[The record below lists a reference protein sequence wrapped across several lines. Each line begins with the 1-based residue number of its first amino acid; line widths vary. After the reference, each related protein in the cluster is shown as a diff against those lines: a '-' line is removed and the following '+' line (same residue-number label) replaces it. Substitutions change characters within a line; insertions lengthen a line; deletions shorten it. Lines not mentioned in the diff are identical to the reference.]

1 MRALIR
7 IAAIA
12 LSGAS
17 LYYAGLVNSIVIRT
31 PDRFGAIVVAAA
43 VAASLGMIAFALLG
57 TGAGDAVAIA
67 TRRRDVRLHRA
78 AWLVVSV
85 MSLVGLAWLA
95 VAPRQHSADW
105 TPYHNDAIALN
116 DCAARLLL
124 AGRDPY
130 TDLLLLSCFTDLG
143 IGADRTTPLRRGLFA
158 DVRLYP
164 TDDQLDAAWAARVA
178 DPARNVEFE
187 QRLSYPALSVVLI
200 APWVAL
206 GWDSNV
212 LYLLCLLAAIGLIV
226 LRAPAGIRPF
236 VVTGLF
242 AAACLEAFTVGG
254 SADLLYALPLVAAWI
269 WRERGW
275 SGVLLGVSVATKQIA
290 WFFAP
295 FYVIA
300 VLARQGPRVALR
312 RAAEAAAVFVIA
324 NLPFAFHDPGSWLDG
339 VLAPLTA
346 PSFPRGAGLIFL
358 ATNDVLPL
366 WPAAVYTAAE
376 AAAAV
381 AVLILAWRTRH
392 TSPELGVVLA
402 VLPLYLARRSL
413 FSYFFLTPLFAYAAL
428 VRLPLGELRPGIAR
442 ASGALTFFA
451 LPSLGARIGRA
462 WPETGPRTG
471 GDGGR

>member
-1 MRALIR
+1 VRALIR
-7 IAAIA
+7 VAAIA
-12 LSGAS
+12 LAGAT

-31 PDRFGAIVVAAA
+31 PDRYGAIVV
-43 VAASLGMIAFALLG
+43 VLGVGASLAMLVLALIG
-57 TGAGDAVAIA
+57 TGAGDATRAAV
-67 TRRRDVRLHRA
+67 RRRDIRLHRA

-85 MSLVGLAWLA
+85 MSLVGVAWLA

-130 TDLLLLSCFTDLG
+130 TTLELFSCFGALG
-143 IGADRTTPLRRGLFA
+143 IGPDRTTPLQRGLLA
-158 DVRLYP
+158 GIPLYP
-164 TDDQLDAAWAARVA
+164 SDDQLDAAWAARVA
-178 DPARNVEFE
+178 DPGANVEFE
-187 QRLSYPALSVVLI
+187 GRLSYPALSVVLI

-212 LYLLCLLAAIGLIV
+212 LYLLCLLAAMALILWRATAGL
-226 LRAPAGIRPF
+226 RPF
-236 VVTGLF
+236 VLTGLL

-269 WRERGW
+269 WRDGRW
-275 SGVLLGVSVATKQIA
+275 SGVLFGIAAATKQLA

-295 FYVIA
+295 FYLIA
-300 VLARQGPRVALR
+300 VLARQGPGVAAR
-312 RAAEAAAVFVIA
+312 RAAEAAAVFVLA
-324 NLPFAFHDPGSWLDG
+324 NLPFMLHDGGAWLFG

-366 WPAAVYTAAE
+366 WPAFVYTALEGLAGIIVL
-376 AAAAV
+376 AV
-381 AVLILAWRTRH
+381 AWRTRH

-402 VLPLYLARRSL
+402 VLPLFVARRSL
-413 FSYFFLTPLFAYAAL
+413 FSYFFLLPLFAYAGL
-428 VRLPLGELRPGIAR
+428 VRLPLGELRPAVAR
-442 ASGALTFFA
+442 ASGAVTLFA
-451 LPSLGARIGRA
+451 VPRVPAIRAIRAPSGSGRH
-462 WPETGPRTG
+462 
-471 GDGGR
+471 

>member
-12 LSGAS
+12 LAGAS

-31 PDRFGAIVVAAA
+31 PDRFGAIVVVAA
-43 VAASLGMIAFALLG
+43 VTASLGMLVFALRG
-57 TGAGDAVAIA
+57 TGAGEA
-67 TRRRDVRLHRA
+67 TRASARLRDVRLHRA

-130 TDLLLLSCFTDLG
+130 TDLSLFACFARLG
-143 IGADRTTPLRRGLFA
+143 IGADRTTPLRRGRFA
-158 DVRLYP
+158 DVALYP
-164 TDDQLDAAWAARVA
+164 SDDQLDATWAARSA
-178 DPARNVEFE
+178 DPAANVEFE
-187 QRLSYPALSVVLI
+187 ERLSYPALSVVLI

-206 GWDSNV
+206 GWDSNF
-212 LYLLCLLAAIGLIV
+212 LYLLCLLAAMGLIV
-226 LRAPAGIRPF
+226 VRAPPGFRPF
-236 VVTGLF
+236 VLTGLL
-242 AAACLEAFTVGG
+242 AAACLAAFTVGG

-275 SGVLLGVSVATKQIA
+275 SGLLLGISVATKQIA

-300 VLARQGPRVALR
+300 VLARQGPRVAAR
-312 RAAEAAAVFVIA
+312 RAAEAAAVFVVA
-324 NLPFAFHDPGSWLDG
+324 NLPFVAHDAGAWLAG
-339 VLAPLTA
+339 VLAPITA

-366 WPAAVYTAAE
+366 WPAAVYTGLE
-376 AAAAV
+376 AAAAI
-381 AVLILAWRTRH
+381 AVLIVAWRTRH
-392 TSPELGVVLA
+392 SSPELGMVLA
-402 VLPLYLARRSL
+402 VLPLVLARRSL
-413 FSYFFLTPLFAYAAL
+413 FSYFFLAPLFAYAAL
-428 VRLPLGELRPGIAR
+428 VRLPLGELRPATAR

-451 LPSLGARIGRA
+451 LPARIGRSS
-462 WPETGPRTG
+462 PEAGPLA
-471 GDGGR
+471 DGRGPG

>member
-12 LSGAS
+12 LAGAS

-31 PDRFGAIVVAAA
+31 PDRFGAIVV
-43 VAASLGMIAFALLG
+43 VVGVTASLGMLVFALLG
-57 TGAGDAVAIA
+57 TGAGDANRASA
-67 TRRRDVRLHRA
+67 RLREVRLHRA
-78 AWLVVSV
+78 AWLVVSI
-85 MSLVGLAWLA
+85 MSLVGLTWLA

-130 TDLLLLSCFTDLG
+130 TDLSLFDCFAGLG
-143 IGADRTTPLRRGLFA
+143 IGADRTTPLRRGRFA
-158 DVRLYP
+158 DVALYP
-164 TDDQLDAAWAARVA
+164 SDDQLDAAWAARSA
-178 DPARNVEFE
+178 DPAANVEFE
-187 QRLSYPALSVVLI
+187 ERLSYPALSVVLI
-200 APWVAL
+200 APWIAL

-212 LYLLCLLAAIGLIV
+212 LYLLCLLVAMGLIV
-226 LRAPAGIRPF
+226 VRASPGFRPF
-236 VVTGLF
+236 VLTGLL
-242 AAACLEAFTVGG
+242 AAACLAAFTVGG

-275 SGVLLGVSVATKQIA
+275 SGLLLGISVATKQIA

-300 VLARQGPRVALR
+300 VLARQGPRVAAR
-312 RAAEAAAVFVIA
+312 RAAEAGAVFVVA
-324 NLPFAFHDPGSWLDG
+324 NLPFVAHDAGAWLAG
-339 VLAPLTA
+339 VLAPITA

-366 WPAAVYTAAE
+366 WPAAVYTGLE
-376 AAAAV
+376 AAAAI
-381 AVLILAWRTRH
+381 AVLIVAWRTRH

-402 VLPLYLARRSL
+402 VLPLLLARRSL
-413 FSYFFLTPLFAYAAL
+413 FSYFFLAPLFAYAAL
-428 VRLPLGELRPGIAR
+428 VRLPLGELGPAAAR

-451 LPSLGARIGRA
+451 FPARIGRSS
-462 WPETGPRTG
+462 PEAGPLA
-471 GDGGR
+471 DGRGPG